1 MKTLIL
7 WPASHGAPGR
17 SALAV
22 ALVAITT
29 PALKK
34 IQGAFPCPASR
45 PRAGNS

>member
-17 SALAV
+17 RALAI

-29 PALKK
+29 PTLKE
-34 IQGAFPCPASR
+34 I
-45 PRAGNS
+45 